1 MMSFTVSQTVFI
13 RLAVL
18 LLLLLFSTTS
28 QPAHAD
34 QGITESGDGL
44 IQEVTSQRIWQ
55 KKRSKKI
62 RTQEAAQAYIAKL
75 NQGEYH
81 DWRLPTK
88 QELYELFSLFD
99 LKRNGNIRLR
109 LEGKYWLSDPQGN
122 FSVGGW
128 EIGDGCGPS
137 RSFYGGKKGYVRA
150 VRGSQLG
157 Y

>member
-1 MMSFTVSQTVFI
+1 MMSSKVSQTVFI

-18 LLLLLFSTTS
+18 LLLLLFFTTS
-28 QPAHAD
+28 QPARAD
-34 QGITESGDGL
+34 LGMTERGDGL

-62 RTQEAAQAYIAKL
+62 RTPEAAQAYIAKL

-88 QELYELFSLFD
+88 QELYELFSIFD

-122 FSVGGW
+122 ISVGGW

-137 RSFYGGKKGYVRA
+137 RSYYPGTKGYVRA